1 MYFLYWGYKKC
12 YVKKEIQEYA
22 IFGGGGE
29 YVFIVGQDIL
39 F

>member
-12 YVKKEIQEYA
+12 YVKKEIQEYT
-22 IFGGGGE
+22 IVFG
-29 YVFIVGQDIL
+29 YVFSHQNGQNIL

>member
-12 YVKKEIQEYA
+12 YVKKEIQEYT
-22 IFGGGGE
+22 IG
-29 YVFIVGQDIL
+29 YVFSHQNGQNIL

>member
-22 IFGGGGE
+22 ILGGGE
-29 YVFIVGQDIL
+29 YVFIDGQDIL

>member
-22 IFGGGGE
+22 ILGGE
-29 YVFIVGQDIL
+29 YVFIDGQDIL